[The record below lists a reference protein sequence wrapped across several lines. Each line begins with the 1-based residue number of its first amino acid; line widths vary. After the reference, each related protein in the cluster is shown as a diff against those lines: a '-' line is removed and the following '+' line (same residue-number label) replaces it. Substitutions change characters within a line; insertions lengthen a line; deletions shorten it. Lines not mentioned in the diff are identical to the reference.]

1 MQDFHDQKNHY
12 KMYKAGKFWTFGLIT
27 TMSLCVGLQLKPVH
41 SLAADASTKVSDT
54 SSSSSTDS
62 SASSSSSLEIAS
74 SSSTKDSS
82 SSSSSSEAAKTSSST
97 DGEQSSSAAVT
108 SSTATTSAESVKNS
122 DTNSNKFNT
131 ASSTSAE
138 IASSS
143 STAVNDQ
150 TSSSSSSSKA
160 DSTSTVSSSAT
171 TATSS
176 STANSAATSSSTE
189 KTAESAAT
197 SSSTEKTAESAA
209 TSSSTE
215 KTAESA
221 ATSSST
227 EKTAESAAT
236 SSSTEKTA
244 DSAATSSSTE
254 KTAESAATSSS
265 TAKTA
270 SSAATSSSTEKTA
283 ATTTSSTS
291 TTTTTSSSTLAA
303 EIKTLS
309 AQLNSSLTSSN
320 TTTTTESELK
330 AAIAKIMAEN
340 TANYS
345 TEVSTFLNEVI
356 TGAINGWT
364 KYKILPS
371 LTVSQ
376 AILESGWG
384 TSTLA
389 SKDHNL
395 FGIKADSSWTGKT
408 ATFYTKEYYNGAYHT
423 VSAKFRAYDSYSD
436 SIVDHDKFLIDNSR
450 YSNLIGQTNYL
461 TVTSLIS
468 KDGYATDPNYTS
480 SLRTIISEYGLT
492 AWDQLAFKYSG
503 VTVDNTSS
511 SSDSDSSSTST
522 QYYTVQSGDT
532 LSGIATTYSTTVP
545 NLVSWNGIAN
555 KNVIYVGQK
564 LIVSQGTS
572 SSTSSSTNS
581 SSTNSSSTG
590 TYTVKSGDTLSSI
603 ATGHSTTVSNLVS
616 LNSISN
622 PNVIY
627 VGQVLKLSQSTT
639 NSSSSSTSTTSSSTG
654 TYTVKS
660 GDTLSS
666 IATGHSTTVSSLVSL
681 NSISNPNVIY
691 VGQVLKLSA
700 NSTGTSSNTTSSSS
714 ATTASGTYT
723 VKSGDSLS
731 GIASSH
737 GTTVSSLASLN
748 NISNTNLIYVGQVLK
763 LSANSTETSS
773 NKTSSSSTTAASG
786 TYTVKSGDTLY
797 GIAANNNTNVSSLV
811 SLNSITDP
819 DNIYVGQVLKLSSS
833 SSSSKATTTTTSST
847 SAKTNGSYTIKS
859 GDTLYQIAI
868 ANGISVSQLASLN
881 NISDPNEVYVGQV
894 LKLSGSSSSSK
905 TTTSSSSK
913 SSTTN
918 SSYTIKSG
926 DTLYEIALAHG
937 MSYSQLAAINN
948 ISNAN
953 EIYVGQTLKF

>member
-1 MQDFHDQKNHY
+1 
-12 KMYKAGKFWTFGLIT
+12 
-27 TMSLCVGLQLKPVH
+27 
-41 SLAADASTKVSDT
+41 
-54 SSSSSTDS
+54 
-62 SASSSSSLEIAS
+62 
-74 SSSTKDSS
+74 
-82 SSSSSSEAAKTSSST
+82 
-97 DGEQSSSAAVT
+97 
-108 SSTATTSAESVKNS
+108 
-122 DTNSNKFNT
+122 
-131 ASSTSAE
+131 
-138 IASSS
+138 
-143 STAVNDQ
+143 
-150 TSSSSSSSKA
+150 
-160 DSTSTVSSSAT
+160 
-171 TATSS
+171 
-176 STANSAATSSSTE
+176 ATSSSTE

-209 TSSSTE
+209 TSSL
-215 KTAESA
+215 
-221 ATSSST
+221 
-227 EKTAESAAT
+227 
-236 SSSTEKTA
+236 
-244 DSAATSSSTE
+244 
-254 KTAESAATSSS
+254 

-603 ATGHSTTVSNLVS
+603 ATGHSTTVS
-616 LNSISN
+616 
-622 PNVIY
+622 
-627 VGQVLKLSQSTT
+627 
-639 NSSSSSTSTTSSSTG
+639 
-654 TYTVKS
+654 
-660 GDTLSS
+660 
-666 IATGHSTTVSSLVSL
+666 SLVSL

-797 GIAANNNTNVSSLV
+797 GIAANNNTSVSSLV
-811 SLNSITDP
+811 SLNSISDP
-819 DNIYVGQVLKLSSS
+819 DNIYVGQVLKLSSN
-833 SSSSKATTTTTSST
+833 SSSSKATTTTTSSSSTKT
-847 SAKTNGSYTIKS
+847 SGSYTIKS

-868 ANGISVSQLASLN
+868 ANGLSVSQLASLN

-913 SSTTN
+913 STT
-918 SSYTIKSG
+918 SGSYTIKSG
-926 DTLYEIALAHG
+926 DTLYEIALEHG
-937 MSYSQLAAINN
+937 MSYSQLAALNN

>member
-1 MQDFHDQKNHY
+1 
-12 KMYKAGKFWTFGLIT
+12 
-27 TMSLCVGLQLKPVH
+27 
-41 SLAADASTKVSDT
+41 
-54 SSSSSTDS
+54 
-62 SASSSSSLEIAS
+62 
-74 SSSTKDSS
+74 
-82 SSSSSSEAAKTSSST
+82 
-97 DGEQSSSAAVT
+97 
-108 SSTATTSAESVKNS
+108 
-122 DTNSNKFNT
+122 
-131 ASSTSAE
+131 
-138 IASSS
+138 
-143 STAVNDQ
+143 
-150 TSSSSSSSKA
+150 
-160 DSTSTVSSSAT
+160 
-171 TATSS
+171 
-176 STANSAATSSSTE
+176 
-189 KTAESAAT
+189 
-197 SSSTEKTAESAA
+197 
-209 TSSSTE
+209 
-215 KTAESA
+215 
-221 ATSSST
+221 
-227 EKTAESAAT
+227 
-236 SSSTEKTA
+236 
-244 DSAATSSSTE
+244 
-254 KTAESAATSSS
+254 
-265 TAKTA
+265 
-270 SSAATSSSTEKTA
+270 
-283 ATTTSSTS
+283 
-291 TTTTTSSSTLAA
+291 
-303 EIKTLS
+303 
-309 AQLNSSLTSSN
+309 LTSSN

-345 TEVSTFLNEVI
+345 TNVSTFLNEVI

-384 TSTLA
+384 QSTLA
-389 SKDHNL
+389 SKYHNL
-395 FGIKADSSWTGKT
+395 FGIKADSSWTGEYVT
-408 ATFYTKEYYNGAYHT
+408 MSTTEESSSGYYYTVN
-423 VSAKFRAYDSYSD
+423 AKFRKYDSYSD
-436 SIVDHDKFLIDNSR
+436 SIIDHDKFLIDNSR
-450 YSNLIGQTNYL
+450 YSNLIGQTNAK

-468 KDGYATDPNYTS
+468 KDGYATDS
-480 SLRTIISEYGLT
+480 SYSSKLMSIINSYGLT
-492 AWDQLAFKYSG
+492 AWDQLAFEYSG
-503 VTVDNTSS
+503 VTVDNS
-511 SSDSDSSSTST
+511 SSSTSNSSSSGT
-522 QYYTVQSGDT
+522 RYYTVQSGDT
-532 LSGIATTYSTTVP
+532 LTGIAATYSTTVP
-545 NLVSWNGIAN
+545 NLVSWNGIVN

-639 NSSSSSTSTTSSSTG
+639 NSSSSSTSTASTSTG

-691 VGQVLKLSA
+691 VGQVLKLS
-700 NSTGTSSNTTSSSS
+700 NTTSSSS
-714 ATTASGTYT
+714 STKGSSSTTASGTYT

-748 NISNTNLIYVGQVLK
+748 NISDSNLIYVGQVLK
-763 LSANSTETSS
+763 LSANSTSTSS

-797 GIAANNNTNVSSLV
+797 GIAANNNTSVSSLV

-833 SSSSKATTTTTSST
+833 SSSSKVTTTTSSSSTKT
-847 SAKTNGSYTIKS
+847 SGSYTIKS

-868 ANGISVSQLASLN
+868 ANGLSVSQLASLN

-913 SSTTN
+913 STTS

-926 DTLYEIALAHG
+926 DTLYEIALEHG
-937 MSYSQLAAINN
+937 MSYSQLAALNN

>member
-1 MQDFHDQKNHY
+1 
-12 KMYKAGKFWTFGLIT
+12 
-27 TMSLCVGLQLKPVH
+27 
-41 SLAADASTKVSDT
+41 
-54 SSSSSTDS
+54 
-62 SASSSSSLEIAS
+62 
-74 SSSTKDSS
+74 
-82 SSSSSSEAAKTSSST
+82 
-97 DGEQSSSAAVT
+97 
-108 SSTATTSAESVKNS
+108 
-122 DTNSNKFNT
+122 
-131 ASSTSAE
+131 
-138 IASSS
+138 
-143 STAVNDQ
+143 
-150 TSSSSSSSKA
+150 
-160 DSTSTVSSSAT
+160 
-171 TATSS
+171 
-176 STANSAATSSSTE
+176 
-189 KTAESAAT
+189 
-197 SSSTEKTAESAA
+197 
-209 TSSSTE
+209 
-215 KTAESA
+215 
-221 ATSSST
+221 
-227 EKTAESAAT
+227 
-236 SSSTEKTA
+236 
-244 DSAATSSSTE
+244 
-254 KTAESAATSSS
+254 AATSSS

-270 SSAATSSSTEKTA
+270 SSAATSSSTEK

-371 LTVSQ
+371 LTVSR

-532 LSGIATTYSTTVP
+532 LSVIA
-545 NLVSWNGIAN
+545 
-555 KNVIYVGQK
+555 
-564 LIVSQGTS
+564 S
-572 SSTSSSTNS
+572 S
-581 SSTNSSSTG
+581 
-590 TYTVKSGDTLSSI
+590 
-603 ATGHSTTVSNLVS
+603 HSTTVSNLVS

-639 NSSSSSTSTTSSSTG
+639 NSSSSSTSTASTSTG

-660 GDTLSS
+660 GDTLSG
-666 IATGHSTTVSSLVSL
+666 IASSHSTTVSNLVSL
-681 NSISNPNVIY
+681 NSI
-691 VGQVLKLSA
+691 
-700 NSTGTSSNTTSSSS
+700 
-714 ATTASGTYT
+714 
-723 VKSGDSLS
+723 
-731 GIASSH
+731 
-737 GTTVSSLASLN
+737 
-748 NISNTNLIYVGQVLK
+748 
-763 LSANSTETSS
+763 
-773 NKTSSSSTTAASG
+773 
-786 TYTVKSGDTLY
+786 
-797 GIAANNNTNVSSLV
+797 
-811 SLNSITDP
+811 
-819 DNIYVGQVLKLSSS
+819 
-833 SSSSKATTTTTSST
+833 
-847 SAKTNGSYTIKS
+847 
-859 GDTLYQIAI
+859 
-868 ANGISVSQLASLN
+868 
-881 NISDPNEVYVGQV
+881 
-894 LKLSGSSSSSK
+894 
-905 TTTSSSSK
+905 
-913 SSTTN
+913 
-918 SSYTIKSG
+918 
-926 DTLYEIALAHG
+926 
-937 MSYSQLAAINN
+937 
-948 ISNAN
+948 
-953 EIYVGQTLKF
+953 

>member
-122 DTNSNKFNT
+122 DTNSNKSNT

-176 STANSAATSSSTE
+176 PTANSAATSSSTE
-189 KTAESAAT
+189 KTADSAAT

-270 SSAATSSSTEKTA
+270 SSAATSSSTEK

-532 LSGIATTYSTTVP
+532 LSVIA
-545 NLVSWNGIAN
+545 
-555 KNVIYVGQK
+555 
-564 LIVSQGTS
+564 S
-572 SSTSSSTNS
+572 S
-581 SSTNSSSTG
+581 
-590 TYTVKSGDTLSSI
+590 
-603 ATGHSTTVSNLVS
+603 HSTTVSNLVS

-660 GDTLSS
+660 GDSLSS
-666 IATGHSTTVSSLVSL
+666 IASGHGTTVSNLVSL

-700 NSTGTSSNTTSSSS
+700 NSTSTSSNKTSSSS
-714 ATTASGTYT
+714 TTAASGTYT

-763 LSANSTETSS
+763 LSANSTSTSS

-797 GIAANNNTNVSSLV
+797 GIAANNNTSVSSLV

-833 SSSSKATTTTTSST
+833 SSSSKVTTTTSSSSTKT
-847 SAKTNGSYTIKS
+847 SGSYTIKS

-868 ANGISVSQLASLN
+868 ANGLSVSQLASLN

-913 SSTTN
+913 STN
-918 SSYTIKSG
+918 SSSYTIKSG
-926 DTLYEIALAHG
+926 DTLYEIALEHG
-937 MSYSQLAAINN
+937 MSYSQLAALNN

>member
-1 MQDFHDQKNHY
+1 
-12 KMYKAGKFWTFGLIT
+12 
-27 TMSLCVGLQLKPVH
+27 
-41 SLAADASTKVSDT
+41 
-54 SSSSSTDS
+54 
-62 SASSSSSLEIAS
+62 
-74 SSSTKDSS
+74 
-82 SSSSSSEAAKTSSST
+82 
-97 DGEQSSSAAVT
+97 
-108 SSTATTSAESVKNS
+108 
-122 DTNSNKFNT
+122 
-131 ASSTSAE
+131 
-138 IASSS
+138 
-143 STAVNDQ
+143 
-150 TSSSSSSSKA
+150 
-160 DSTSTVSSSAT
+160 
-171 TATSS
+171 
-176 STANSAATSSSTE
+176 
-189 KTAESAAT
+189 
-197 SSSTEKTAESAA
+197 
-209 TSSSTE
+209 
-215 KTAESA
+215 
-221 ATSSST
+221 
-227 EKTAESAAT
+227 
-236 SSSTEKTA
+236 
-244 DSAATSSSTE
+244 
-254 KTAESAATSSS
+254 
-265 TAKTA
+265 
-270 SSAATSSSTEKTA
+270 
-283 ATTTSSTS
+283 
-291 TTTTTSSSTLAA
+291 
-303 EIKTLS
+303 
-309 AQLNSSLTSSN
+309 LTSSN

-345 TEVSTFLNEVI
+345 TNVSTFLNEVI

-384 TSTLA
+384 QSTLA
-389 SKDHNL
+389 SKYHNL
-395 FGIKADSSWTGKT
+395 FGIKADSSWTGEYVT
-408 ATFYTKEYYNGAYHT
+408 MSTTEESSSGYYYTVN
-423 VSAKFRAYDSYSD
+423 AKFRKYDSYSD
-436 SIVDHDKFLIDNSR
+436 SIIDHDKFLIDNSR
-450 YSNLIGQTNYL
+450 YSNLIGQTNAK

-468 KDGYATDPNYTS
+468 KDGYATDS
-480 SLRTIISEYGLT
+480 SYSSKLMSIINSYGLT
-492 AWDQLAFKYSG
+492 AWDQLAFEYSG
-503 VTVDNTSS
+503 VTVDNS
-511 SSDSDSSSTST
+511 SSSTSNSSSSGT
-522 QYYTVQSGDT
+522 RYYTVQSGDT
-532 LSGIATTYSTTVP
+532 LTGIATTYSTTVP
-545 NLVSWNGIAN
+545 NLVSWNGIVN

-639 NSSSSSTSTTSSSTG
+639 NSSSSSTSTASTSTG

-691 VGQVLKLSA
+691 VGQVLKLS
-700 NSTGTSSNTTSSSS
+700 NTTSSSS
-714 ATTASGTYT
+714 STKGSSSTTASGTYT

-748 NISNTNLIYVGQVLK
+748 NISDSNLIYVGQVLK
-763 LSANSTETSS
+763 LSANSTSTSS

-797 GIAANNNTNVSSLV
+797 GIAANNNTSVSSLV

-833 SSSSKATTTTTSST
+833 SSSSKVTTTTSSSSTKT
-847 SAKTNGSYTIKS
+847 SGSYTIKS

-868 ANGISVSQLASLN
+868 ANGLSVSQLASLN

-913 SSTTN
+913 STTS

-926 DTLYEIALAHG
+926 DTLYEIALEHG
-937 MSYSQLAAINN
+937 MSYSQLAALNN

>member
-1 MQDFHDQKNHY
+1 KT
-12 KMYKAGKFWTFGLIT
+12 A
-27 TMSLCVGLQLKPVH
+27 S
-41 SLAADASTKVSDT
+41 SAAV
-54 SSSSSTDS
+54 SSSSEKVAS
-62 SASSSSSLEIAS
+62 SAAASSSS
-74 SSSTKDSS
+74 
-82 SSSSSSEAAKTSSST
+82 
-97 DGEQSSSAAVT
+97 
-108 SSTATTSAESVKNS
+108 
-122 DTNSNKFNT
+122 
-131 ASSTSAE
+131 
-138 IASSS
+138 
-143 STAVNDQ
+143 
-150 TSSSSSSSKA
+150 
-160 DSTSTVSSSAT
+160 
-171 TATSS
+171 
-176 STANSAATSSSTE
+176 
-189 KTAESAAT
+189 
-197 SSSTEKTAESAA
+197 
-209 TSSSTE
+209 
-215 KTAESA
+215 
-221 ATSSST
+221 
-227 EKTAESAAT
+227 
-236 SSSTEKTA
+236 EKTA

-254 KTAESAATSSS
+254 KTAASAATSLSSTAKAASSAATSSSS

-270 SSAATSSSTEKTA
+270 SSAAVSSSSEKVASSDAASSSSEKAASSAAASSSSEKTADSAATSSS
-283 ATTTSSTS
+283 S

-303 EIKTLS
+303 EVKILS

-364 KYKILPS
+364 EYKILPS

-395 FGIKADSSWTGKT
+395 FGIKADSSWTGKYV
-408 ATFYTKEYYNGAYHT
+408 TFVTKEYYNGKYHD
-423 VSAKFRAYDSYSD
+423 VYAKFRAYDSYSD
-436 SIVDHDKFLIDNSR
+436 SIIDHDKFLIDNSR

-480 SLRTIISEYGLT
+480 SLRKIISGYGLT
-492 AWDQLAFKYSG
+492 AWDQLAFEYSG

-511 SSDSDSSSTST
+511 SSDSDSSSST

-545 NLVSWNGIAN
+545 NLVSWNSITN
-555 KNVIYVGQK
+555 KNLIYVGQS

-572 SSTSSSTNS
+572 SSSNSSTS
-581 SSTNSSSTG
+581 ATASTSSTG

-627 VGQVLKLSQSTT
+627 VGQVLKLSNAT
-639 NSSSSSTSTTSSSTG
+639 SSSSTSTSTSTSTG

-731 GIASSH
+731 SIASRH

-763 LSANSTETSS
+763 LSANSTATSS
-773 NKTSSSSTTAASG
+773 NKTSSSSTTATSG

>member
-1 MQDFHDQKNHY
+1 MQDFHEQKNHY
-12 KMYKAGKFWTFGLIT
+12 KMYKTGKFWTFGLIT

-41 SLAADASTKVSDT
+41 SLAADASTKVPDT
-54 SSSSSTDS
+54 SSSSSSDS
-62 SASSSSSLEIAS
+62 SASSSSSLEIVS
-74 SSSTKDSS
+74 SSSAKDSS

-97 DGEQSSSAAVT
+97 DGEQSSSAAAT
-108 SSTATTSAESVKNS
+108 SSTATTSAESVKSS
-122 DTNSNKFNT
+122 DTNSNKSNT
-131 ASSTSAE
+131 ASSTSADV
-138 IASSS
+138 ASSS

-150 TSSSSSSSKA
+150 TSSASSSSKP

-171 TATSS
+171 TATRS
-176 STANSAATSSSTE
+176 STA
-189 KTAESAAT
+189 KTAAS
-197 SSSTEKTAESAA
+197 
-209 TSSSTE
+209 
-215 KTAESA
+215 
-221 ATSSST
+221 
-227 EKTAESAAT
+227 
-236 SSSTEKTA
+236 
-244 DSAATSSSTE
+244 D
-254 KTAESAATSSS
+254 ATSSS

-270 SSAATSSSTEKTA
+270 TSDATSSSTDKTVTSDATSSSTDKTASSDTTSSATTAKTA
-283 ATTTSSTS
+283 ATSSTS
-291 TTTTTSSSTLAA
+291 TTTTTSSRVLAA
-303 EIKTLS
+303 EIKNLS

-345 TEVSTFLNEVI
+345 TKVSTFLNEVI

-364 KYKILPS
+364 EYKILPS

-384 TSTLA
+384 QSTLA
-389 SKDHNL
+389 SKYHNL
-395 FGIKADSSWTGKT
+395 FGIKADSSWTGEYVT
-408 ATFYTKEYYNGAYHT
+408 MSTIEESSSGYYYTVN
-423 VSAKFRAYDSYSD
+423 AKFRKYDSYSD
-436 SIVDHDKFLIDNSR
+436 SIIDHDKFLIDNSR
-450 YSNLIGQTNYL
+450 YSNLIGQTNAK

-468 KDGYATDPNYTS
+468 KDGYATDS
-480 SLRTIISEYGLT
+480 SYSSKLMSIINSYGLT
-492 AWDQLAFKYSG
+492 AWDQLAFEYSG
-503 VTVDNTSS
+503 VTVDNSS
-511 SSDSDSSSTST
+511 SSTSNSSSSST

-532 LSGIATTYSTTVP
+532 LTGIATTYSTTVP
-545 NLVSWNGIAN
+545 NLVSWNSITN
-555 KNVIYVGQK
+555 KNLIYVGQS

-572 SSTSSSTNS
+572 SS
-581 SSTNSSSTG
+581 
-590 TYTVKSGDTLSSI
+590 
-603 ATGHSTTVSNLVS
+603 SN
-616 LNSISN
+616 
-622 PNVIY
+622 
-627 VGQVLKLSQSTT
+627 
-639 NSSSSSTSTTSSSTG
+639 SSTSATASTSSTG

-700 NSTGTSSNTTSSSS
+700 NSASTSSNTTKSSSATTASGTYTVKSGDTLSSIATGHNTTVSSLVSLNSISNPNVIYVGQVLKLSANSTATSSNTTSSSS

-731 GIASSH
+731 GIASNN

-763 LSANSTETSS
+763 LSANSTATSS
-773 NKTSSSSTTAASG
+773 NTTSSSSATTASG

-833 SSSSKATTTTTSST
+833 SSSSKATTSSSST
-847 SAKTNGSYTIKS
+847 KTSGSYTIKS

-881 NISDPNEVYVGQV
+881 NISNPNEVYVGQV
-894 LKLSGSSSSSK
+894 LKLSGSSTTGT
-905 TTTSSSSK
+905 TTTSSSS
-913 SSTTN
+913 SATTT
-918 SSYTIKSG
+918 SGSYTVKAG
-926 DTLYEIALAHG
+926 DTLYEIALEHG
-937 MSYSQLAAINN
+937 MSYSQLAALNS